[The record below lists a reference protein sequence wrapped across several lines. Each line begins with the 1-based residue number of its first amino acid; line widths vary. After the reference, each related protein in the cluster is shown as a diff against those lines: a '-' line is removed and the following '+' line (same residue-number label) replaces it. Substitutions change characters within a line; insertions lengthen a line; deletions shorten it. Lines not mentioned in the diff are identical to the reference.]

1 MNRDTEAGH
10 RLLDQVVGLPITVVT
25 TEVMELEESIAEHI
39 VLQLDEE
46 DVEVSAIG
54 LLFAIGVLSF
64 ADAAPRGYSHVE
76 YVEKDSFGLG
86 DLLTHMRY
94 ANGALQLSTDY
105 LRGRMM
111 KTDVTIHA
119 DGKVAITTRNRGEAA
134 SRWVMRL
141 RGRRVLRPIDASEK
155 ETERDE

>member
-10 RLLDQVVGLPITVVT
+10 RLLDQVRGLPITVVK
-25 TEVMELEESIAEHI
+25 TEVMEQEESIAERI

-76 YVEKDSFGLG
+76 YEVKDSFGLG
-86 DLLTHMRY
+86 DLLTHLRY
-94 ANGALQLSTDY
+94 ANGTLQLSADY

-119 DGKVAITTRNRGEAA
+119 NGKVELTTRNRGEAA

-141 RGRRVLRPIDASEK
+141 RGKRLLRPIEAPA
-155 ETERDE
+155 DE